1 MNQRWGR
8 GWDFTPEVGLIMG
21 SSWDCRAPCSQ
32 GLTKYSKIVERS
44 TDYGQTFQNLSDVP
58 YGGQY
63 GMNGACVVI
72 VDEETVF
79 MAGGRGVAYMTS
91 TLEAWGYPKL

>member
-1 MNQRWGR
+1 
-8 GWDFTPEVGLIMG
+8 MG

-79 MAGGRGVAYMTS
+79 MAGGRGVVYMTS
-91 TLEAWGYPKL
+91 TLGDRGIPN

>member
-1 MNQRWGR
+1 
-8 GWDFTPEVGLIMG
+8 MG

-79 MAGGRGVAYMTS
+79 MAGGRGVVCMTS
-91 TLEAWGYPKL
+91 ALDTSVSQCQMQTGGGPDSDSSAVM